1 MIIRFGFFYVSP
13 VEFECLKTN
22 EVKENYNLYSV
33 SNKLKATNQD
43 PGFTLVEMVIV
54 IVILAII
61 SAVAIS
67 RLLSGN
73 TFNAVIVRDQIIS
86 LSRSALLN
94 SLGRTN
100 VSLTITPSA
109 SGDELTIVT
118 SDVGG
123 TITSVT
129 TPLDTITL
137 SGDINVSSSCE
148 TISGVDSITNAAS
161 MTVVFG
167 ALGDLG
173 VSGVSGSTGAISSAL
188 RICINDI
195 AVNSICFSP
204 SGFAYAGDCD
214 V

>member
-1 MIIRFGFFYVSP
+1 M
-13 VEFECLKTN
+13 
-22 EVKENYNLYSV
+22 YSV

-54 IVILAII
+54 IVILGIV
-61 SAVAIS
+61 SVVAMS
-67 RLLSGN
+67 RMLGGN
-73 TFNAVIVRDQIIS
+73 AFNAVIVRDQIVS

-94 SLGRTN
+94 SLGRTG
-100 VSLTITPSA
+100 VTLTITPSA
-109 SGDELTIVT
+109 SGDEVTIVT

-123 TITSVT
+123 TIASIT
-129 TPLDTITL
+129 TDLNTVTL
-137 SGDINVSSSCE
+137 SGDINSTDSCE
-148 TISGVDSITNAAS
+148 TTAGVNTITNVTP
-161 MTVVFG
+161 MTVAFG

-173 VSGVSGSTGAISSAL
+173 ISGVTGSTGAVTSAL
-188 RICINDI
+188 RICINDV

>member
-1 MIIRFGFFYVSP
+1 MVGEGFP
-13 VEFECLKTN
+13 N
-22 EVKENYNLYSV
+22 NLELGC
-33 SNKLKATNQD
+33 KLMKNDSLA
-43 PGFTLVEMVIV
+43 GFTIIEMIVVIV
-54 IVILAII
+54 II
-61 SAVAIS
+61 SIVSVVVMS
-67 RLLSGN
+67 RFIGGN
-73 TFNAVIVRDQIIS
+73 AFNGIIVRDQIIS

-94 SLGRTN
+94 SLGRTG
-100 VSLTITPSA
+100 VTLTITPSA
-109 SGDELTIVT
+109 SGDEVTIVT

-137 SGDINVSSSCE
+137 SGDINVTNSCE
-148 TISGVDSITNAAS
+148 TISGVDPITNAAS

-173 VSGVSGSTGAISSAL
+173 VSGVSGSTGAITSAL

-195 AVNSICFSP
+195 AVNSICLSP